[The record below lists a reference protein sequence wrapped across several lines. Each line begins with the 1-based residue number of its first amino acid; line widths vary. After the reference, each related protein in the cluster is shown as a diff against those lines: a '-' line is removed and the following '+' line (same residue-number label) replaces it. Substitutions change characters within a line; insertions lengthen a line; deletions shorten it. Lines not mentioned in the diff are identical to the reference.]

1 MASWTTTRSGKGG
14 HFQLYRGR
22 LRWRAIAAFE
32 RAQPEEGTVVLVTE
46 HRDRTATVI
55 RRSDGGTR

>member
-22 LRWRAIAAFE
+22 VKTLALRAFE
-32 RAQPEEGTVVLVTE
+32 RAEPEAGTVVLVTE